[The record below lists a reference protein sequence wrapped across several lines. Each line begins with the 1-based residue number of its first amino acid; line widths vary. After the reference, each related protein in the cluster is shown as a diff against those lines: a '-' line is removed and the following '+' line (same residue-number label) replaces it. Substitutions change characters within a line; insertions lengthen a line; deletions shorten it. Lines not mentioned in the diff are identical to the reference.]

1 MKVLA
6 AILLFATLAQS
17 RPNLRH
23 MLVPYDHEIEQPQVI
38 TDIELIHEKCLNLM
52 VH

>member
-17 RPNLRH
+17 RPNLKFIV
-23 MLVPYDHEIEQPQVI
+23 VPFDDEIEQPQVMI
-38 TDIELIHEKCLNLM
+38 DI
-52 VH
+52 